1 MAAKRKIMIPYP
13 VLKEGLTEL
22 FERYDVYYP
31 DRIPKRQDI
40 LDILPQYDA
49 LVSCGFLANA
59 EAIDHMDNVKIMS
72 TYGVGYDNVD
82 LKKMNEKGILVCNLP
97 DIVTESTA
105 EFAMGLILAVMRR
118 IPETDAK
125 LRLIPDLMWGPIA
138 NLGHGLNG
146 KKLGI
151 VGMGR
156 IGKAVAR
163 RAKPF
168 LMDITYHNR
177 RQLSPE
183 VEAEYSATYVPTLEQ
198 LLRESDVVIIN
209 APLTPET
216 RHMFG
221 LPQFEMMKRSAYFI
235 NVGRGPI
242 VNEPELIE
250 ALEKGLIAGAGL
262 DVFEHEP
269 KISNAFKGMPNVVL
283 GAHMATATVE
293 TRTEMVR
300 LAAKNIIDYFEY
312 GKLPNLVNPE
322 ALANKRPL

>member
-1 MAAKRKIMIPYP
+1 MAKRKIMVPYP
-13 VLKEGLTEL
+13 VLREGLDEL
-22 FERYDVYYP
+22 FARYDVFYP
-31 DRIPKRQDI
+31 DHPPKRSDI

-49 LVSCGFLANA
+49 LISCGFLANA
-59 EAIDHMDNVKIMS
+59 EAISRMDNVKIMS

-82 LKKMNEKGILVCNLP
+82 LAAMNERGILVCNLP

-105 EFAMGLILAVMRR
+105 EFAMGLMLAVMRR
-118 IPETDAK
+118 IPETDQK

-146 KKLGI
+146 KRLGI
-151 VGMGR
+151 LGMGR

-163 RAKPF
+163 RARPF
-168 LMDITYHNR
+168 LMDVTYHNR
-177 RQLSPE
+177 NRLPAE
-183 VEAEYSATYVPTLEQ
+183 VESEYGATYVPTMEQ
-198 LLRESDVVIIN
+198 LLRESDVVVIN
-209 APLTPET
+209 LPLTT
-216 RHMFG
+216 QTHHLLG
-221 LPQFEMMKRSAYFI
+221 LEQFEQMKRSAYLI

-250 ALEKGLIAGAGL
+250 ALERKLIAGAGL

-269 KISNAFKGMPNVVL
+269 HISNAFKGMPNVVL

-300 LAAKNIIDYFEY
+300 LASKNIIDYLEY
-312 GKLPNLVNPE
+312 GKHPTLVNPE
-322 ALANKRPL
+322 ALAKKRPL

>member
-1 MAAKRKIMIPYP
+1 MTAKRKIMVPYP

-31 DRIPKRQDI
+31 NQIVPRQQI
-40 LDILPQYDA
+40 LDVLPEYDA
-49 LVSCGFLANA
+49 LISCGFLANS
-59 EAIDHMDNVKIMS
+59 EAIDHMDNIKIMS

-82 LKKMNEKGILVCNLP
+82 LKKMTEKGILVCNLP

-105 EFAMGLILAVMRR
+105 EFAMGMMLGLMRR
-118 IPETDAK
+118 IPETDHK
-125 LRLIPDLMWGPIA
+125 LRLIPDLLWGPIA
-138 NLGHGLNG
+138 NLGRGLNG

-151 VGMGR
+151 LGMGR

-177 RQLSPE
+177 HQLPPE
-183 VEAEYSATYVPTLEQ
+183 VEAEYSATYVPSFEQ

-209 APLTPET
+209 MPLTPET
-216 RHMFG
+216 HHMFG
-221 LPQFEMMKRSAYFI
+221 LPQFEMMKRSAYLI

-242 VNEPELIE
+242 VNEPELIT
-250 ALEKGLIAGAGL
+250 ALNKGLIAGAGL

-269 KISNAFKGMPNVVL
+269 HIPNEFKGMPNVVL

-300 LAAKNIIDYFEY
+300 LACKNIIDYLEY
-312 GKLPNLVNPE
+312 GKHPNLVNPDV
-322 ALANKRPL
+322 LANKRQL

>member
-1 MAAKRKIMIPYP
+1 M
-13 VLKEGLTEL
+13 TEL
-22 FERYDVYYP
+22 FERSEVYYP
-31 DRIPKRQDI
+31 DRIVPRQEI
-40 LDILPQYDA
+40 LDVLPQYDA
-49 LVSCGFLANA
+49 LISCGFLANA
-59 EAIDHMDNVKIMS
+59 EAIEHMDNVKVMS

-105 EFAMGLILAVMRR
+105 EFAMGLMLGLMRR
-118 IPETDAK
+118 IPETDHK
-125 LRLIPDLMWGPIA
+125 LRLIPDLRWGPIA

-151 VGMGR
+151 IGMGR
-156 IGKAVAR
+156 IGRAVAR

-168 LMDITYHNR
+168 LMDISYHNR
-177 RQLSPE
+177 HQLPPE
-183 VEAEYSATYVPTLEQ
+183 VEAEYDATYVPSFEQ
-198 LLRESDVVIIN
+198 ILKESDVIVVN
-209 APLTPET
+209 LPLTPET
-216 RHMFG
+216 RHKFN
-221 LPQFEMMKRSAYFI
+221 LAQFEMMKRSAYFI

-242 VNEPELIE
+242 VNEPDLIE

-269 KISNAFKGMPNVVL
+269 NIPNAFKGMPNVVL

-300 LAAKNIIDYFEY
+300 LACKNIIDYLEY
-312 GKLPNLVNPE
+312 GKHPNLVNPE
-322 ALANKRPL
+322 ALENRRPL